1 MSTNIVR
8 AILAIIALFS
18 VIGAG
23 ALAFFV
29 QLTPVQQNFLT
40 MIVTA
45 LVTKVS
51 SAFNYYYDGTPSKP
65 NYPATTSVGVTE
77 VPPT

>member
-1 MSTNIVR
+1 MSTNNTR
-8 AILAIIALFS
+8 ALLAIIALLS

-23 ALAFFV
+23 AFAFFCN
-29 QLTPVQQNFLT
+29 LTPVQQNFLT

-45 LVTKVS
+45 LVTKVGAS
-51 SAFNYYYDGTPSKP
+51 FNYYFDGTPAKP
-65 NYPATTSVGVTE
+65 NYPATTSIGVQE